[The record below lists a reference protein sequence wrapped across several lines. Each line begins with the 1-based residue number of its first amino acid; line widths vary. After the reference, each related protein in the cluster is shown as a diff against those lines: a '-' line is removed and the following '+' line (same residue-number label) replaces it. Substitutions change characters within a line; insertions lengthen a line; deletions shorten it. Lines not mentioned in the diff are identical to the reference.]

1 MYSEKYVHTLNIIDS
16 SNLSGHARNGHGLI
30 MKSVYGTIRNVIDG
44 WRRFD
49 VEEIRHED
57 VLPVDRITGHR
68 RGNTCNWI
76 IIVDSVK
83 MSRFPS
89 RTRQKLSR
97 WCSIIVR
104 ISRSISWKFSSF
116 LAHFVIFI
124 LYITRS
130 LVNEISPLKKKKRER
145 ERILKRFRKFGEK
158 KICSEIN
165 L

>member
-1 MYSEKYVHTLNIIDS
+1 MQLNNYRGLCKDVTFPVENAAEIVTVVLDYRANFQID
-16 SNLSGHARNGHGLI
+16 
-30 MKSVYGTIRNVIDG
+30 
-44 WRRFD
+44 
-49 VEEIRHED
+49 
-57 VLPVDRITGHR
+57 
-68 RGNTCNWI
+68 
-76 IIVDSVK
+76 
-83 MSRFPS
+83 
-89 RTRQKLSR
+89 
-97 WCSIIVR
+97 
-104 ISRSISWKFSSF
+104 SWKFSSF

>member
-1 MYSEKYVHTLNIIDS
+1 MQLNNYRGLCKDVTFPVENAAEIVTVLDYRANFQID
-16 SNLSGHARNGHGLI
+16 
-30 MKSVYGTIRNVIDG
+30 
-44 WRRFD
+44 
-49 VEEIRHED
+49 
-57 VLPVDRITGHR
+57 
-68 RGNTCNWI
+68 
-76 IIVDSVK
+76 
-83 MSRFPS
+83 
-89 RTRQKLSR
+89 
-97 WCSIIVR
+97 
-104 ISRSISWKFSSF
+104 SWKFSSF